1 MGRLLLE
8 FGVSISIRPYSYF
21 RGSKEKPFYSFVKRT
36 FDIIVSLVALV
47 ILFIPLL
54 IIALII
60 FIDDPKG
67 SPFYVSERVGKRGKT
82 FKMFKFRSMV
92 IGAEDMLDSLMKD
105 NDKDGPAFKMYDAP
119 RVTKSGHFL
128 RETSIDELPQ
138 LLNVF
143 LGSMS
148 LVGPRPPIMKEV
160 VQYSRED
167 LKRLL
172 VKPGLTCIWQT
183 RKKRDDVPFKEWV
196 AMDVEYI
203 QKRSVLMDLKLIFN
217 TFSVMLTKQ
226 GT

>member
-1 MGRLLLE
+1 
-8 FGVSISIRPYSYF
+8 
-21 RGSKEKPFYSFVKRT
+21 
-36 FDIIVSLVALV
+36 
-47 ILFIPLL
+47 
-54 IIALII
+54 
-60 FIDDPKG
+60 
-67 SPFYVSERVGKRGKT
+67 
-82 FKMFKFRSMV
+82 MV

-105 NDKDGPAFKMYDAP
+105 NDKDGPAFKMHDDP

-203 QKRSVLMDLKLIFN
+203 QKRSVLMDLKLIFK

>member
-1 MGRLLLE
+1 MNSVFQYPSDLTLT
-8 FGVSISIRPYSYF
+8 SI
-21 RGSKEKPFYSFVKRT
+21 GSKEKPFYSFVKRT

-105 NDKDGPAFKMYDAP
+105 NDKDGPAFKMHDDP

>member
-1 MGRLLLE
+1 
-8 FGVSISIRPYSYF
+8 
-21 RGSKEKPFYSFVKRT
+21 
-36 FDIIVSLVALV
+36 
-47 ILFIPLL
+47 
-54 IIALII
+54 
-60 FIDDPKG
+60 
-67 SPFYVSERVGKRGKT
+67 
-82 FKMFKFRSMV
+82 
-92 IGAEDMLDSLMKD
+92 
-105 NDKDGPAFKMYDAP
+105 
-119 RVTKSGHFL
+119 
-128 RETSIDELPQ
+128 
-138 LLNVF
+138 
-143 LGSMS
+143 MS

-172 VKPGLTCIWQT
+172 LKPGLTCIWQT

>member
-1 MGRLLLE
+1 MDSMFKYPSDLTLS
-8 FGVSISIRPYSYF
+8 SI
-21 RGSKEKPFYSFVKRT
+21 GSKEKPFYSFIKRT
-36 FDIIVSLVALV
+36 FDIIFSFVFLIV
-47 ILFIPLL
+47 LFIPFL

-67 SPFYVSERVGKRGKT
+67 SPFYVSERIGRRGKP
-82 FKMFKFRSMV
+82 FKMFKFRSMI
-92 IGAEDMLDSLMKD
+92 IGAEDMLDSMMKD
-105 NDKDGPAFKMYDAP
+105 NEKDGPAFKMHDDP
-119 RVTKSGHFL
+119 RVTKIGHFI
-128 RETSIDELPQ
+128 RKTSIDELPQ

-143 LGSMS
+143 LGDMS
-148 LVGPRPPIMKEV
+148 IVGPRPPIMKEV

-183 RKKRDDVPFKEWV
+183 RKKRDDVPFREWV

-203 QKRSVLMDLKLIFN
+203 QKRSVWMDLKLIFK
-217 TFSVMLTKQ
+217 TAFVMISKE